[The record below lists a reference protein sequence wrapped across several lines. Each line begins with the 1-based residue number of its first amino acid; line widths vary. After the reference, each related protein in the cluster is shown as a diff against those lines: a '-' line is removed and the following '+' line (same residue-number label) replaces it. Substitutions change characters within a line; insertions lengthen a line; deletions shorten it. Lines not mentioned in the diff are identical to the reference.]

1 MSKVISISNHKGG
14 VGKTTS
20 AINIGAGLNKLGK
33 KVLLIDLD
41 PQANLSQSLG
51 LIEPE
56 RNIYGALRGEYKLE
70 PLAIVKGLDVIGSTL
85 DLSGAEVEM
94 SGEAGR
100 EYILRELIEPIRN
113 NYDYILID
121 SPPSLGLL
129 TINSF
134 TASDEIFI
142 PLQAQYLALQGL
154 AKLTEVIEKIKKR
167 LNKELSIGGVFITQY
182 DSRKVLNRDVVA
194 TIQAHFKDVVFKTII
209 RDNIA
214 LAEAPA
220 QGLDIFRYNAKT
232 NGAED
237 YLSLSKEIIKR
248 HKH

>member
-1 MSKVISISNHKGG
+1 
-14 VGKTTS
+14 
-20 AINIGAGLNKLGK
+20 
-33 KVLLIDLD
+33 
-41 PQANLSQSLG
+41 
-51 LIEPE
+51 
-56 RNIYGALRGEYKLE
+56 
-70 PLAIVKGLDVIGSTL
+70 
-85 DLSGAEVEM
+85 M